1 MDVAVGDP
9 LGECHLNGLLV
20 GGGGMSYFAGGG
32 SGHIKHVKTTVQ
44 HDTNIKLEVAGPFFE
59 HFQKTEGERIYHD
72 QIDDLIL
79 W

>member
-9 LGECHLNGLLV
+9 SGECHLNGLLV

-44 HDTNIKLEVAGPFFE
+44 HDTNIKLEVAGSFFLNIFE
-59 HFQKTEGERIYHD
+59 KLKVNASTVTK
-72 QIDDLIL
+72 
-79 W
+79 